1 MSFRSAPCIKH
12 FNSCGGRQVAPL
24 ASSVARFYETLAAPS
39 ACQSTHHVQC
49 ARLVVSFGNNSRFRR
64 RRCLTGIGCIGTPIS
79 LAQATVLGPRPPTR
93 AAGFGLI
100 TSEWSGVLTRPVARA
115 FG

>member
-1 MSFRSAPCIKH
+1 MSFRSALCIKH

-24 ASSVARFYETLAAPS
+24 VSSVAHFYETLAAPS

-64 RRCLTGIGCIGTPIS
+64 RRCLTGIGCIVSPIS
-79 LAQATVLGPRPPTR
+79 LARATVLEPWPPTR

-100 TSEWSGVLTRPVARA
+100 TSEWSGVLARPVARA
-115 FG
+115 FS

>member
-24 ASSVARFYETLAAPS
+24 ASSVAHFYETLAAPS

-49 ARLVVSFGNNSRFRR
+49 ARLAVSFGNNSKFQR
-64 RRCLTGIGCIGTPIS
+64 RRCLTGIRCIGTQIS
-79 LAQATVLGPRPPTR
+79 LAQATVLGTRSPTR

-100 TSEWSGVLTRPVARA
+100 TSEWSGVLARPVARA
-115 FG
+115 FS